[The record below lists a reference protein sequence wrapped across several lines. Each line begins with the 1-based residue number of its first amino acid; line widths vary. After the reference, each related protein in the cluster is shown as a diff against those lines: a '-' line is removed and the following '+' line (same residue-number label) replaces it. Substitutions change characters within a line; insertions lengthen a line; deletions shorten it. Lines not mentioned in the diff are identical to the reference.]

1 MRDPNRLYSFYDELR
16 KLHMTYVPDWRFGQM
31 IMNVFCTTDIFY
43 MEEDEVLKQVK
54 EYFERR
60 LKR

>member
-31 IMNVFCTTDIFY
+31 MMNVFRTTDIFY
-43 MEEDEVLKQVK
+43 MEEDEILRHVR

-60 LKR
+60 SKG

>member
-31 IMNVFCTTDIFY
+31 IMNVFCTMDIFY
-43 MEEDEVLKQVK
+43 MEDDEILRHIR

-60 LKR
+60 QAR